1 MKCVICFFFFFFVKK
16 IHWTFLKIYF
26 WRPQIFSMLKMS
38 SFVMAGS
45 LCKIER
51 ARKNKITA
59 QYFVDNYSFF
69 DESSCLTLL
78 IGLLKIFILF
88 PLFLLL
94 CIHYKLLVFWAGYFY
109 MNVLSSQITTRTH
122 CCTIATPSAT
132 TAASPARGRKKL

>member
-45 LCKIER
+45 LSAKVRES

-88 PLFLLL
+88 PLFYYSVYTINCWSSGLATSTWTYWAAKSLLGLIAALLL
-94 CIHYKLLVFWAGYFY
+94 PPRPLPLP
-109 MNVLSSQITTRTH
+109 VL
-122 CCTIATPSAT
+122 
-132 TAASPARGRKKL
+132 